1 MRRGQGCSGLEAATC
16 WGAAEMRLGVSHG
29 ASRALSEGLGLDSEQ
44 SGEPLVVTEQN
55 FYEGSPGLSAAFTN

>member
-1 MRRGQGCSGLEAATC
+1 
-16 WGAAEMRLGVSHG
+16 MRLGVSHG